1 MSSNYFPYSEDDYWE
16 DDYFDEDWVETAEF
30 FAEDPH
36 DWELFYGEPSS
47 FSRFFNG
54 WTVIGIMMIFIFGY
68 AAFANQGRVV
78 QGSGQRG
85 VENVQNGSGSL
96 VIAGSQTA
104 VFSPYEEYTITQGLH
119 GQSYGHL
126 AIDIAAG
133 RGEPI
138 LSPINGQVTAN
149 YIDEYKNTTLVLEN
163 EAYIVTLLHGEFT
176 VNKGDIIE
184 IGDKI
189 GGESNKGYTMDM
201 QGNLCYGR
209 EYCGNHTHLNI
220 YDKRLQANVNPLD
233 LISNNPISSH

>member
-1 MSSNYFPYSEDDYWE
+1 MSSNYFPYSEDEYWE
-16 DDYFDEDWVETAEF
+16 DDYFNEEWVETAEF
-30 FAEDPH
+30 FAEDQY
-36 DWELFYGEPSS
+36 DGDLFYDAHHS
-47 FSRFFNG
+47 FSSFFNG
-54 WTVIGIMMIFIFGY
+54 WTVVGLVMIFIFGY
-68 AAFANQGRVV
+68 AAFANQNGVAHDAT
-78 QGSGQRG
+78 QRN
-85 VENVQNGSGSL
+85 VEHVQNNADSV
-96 VIAGSQTA
+96 VITGSQTA
-104 VFSPYEEYTITQGLH
+104 VFAPYEEYTLTQGLH

-138 LSPINGQVTAN
+138 LSPVNGQVTER
-149 YIDEYKNTTLVLEN
+149 YIDEYDNTTLVIEN